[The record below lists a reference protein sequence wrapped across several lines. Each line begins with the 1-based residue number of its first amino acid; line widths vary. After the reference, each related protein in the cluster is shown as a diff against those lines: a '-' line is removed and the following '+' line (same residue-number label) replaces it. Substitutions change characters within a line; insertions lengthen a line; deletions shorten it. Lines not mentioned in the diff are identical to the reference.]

1 MVQTT
6 NEQQQ
11 PLNIIKEMF
20 PNVKEETIHLLL
32 QKFHYDL
39 LNPFYIMEKLES
51 EYNDDYFDEEDED
64 NNNNNNNESKNSI
77 CVYDLQGIC
86 LVKDCKYQ
94 HVNTLPHPNV
104 CKYTLYGCQVKN
116 CPYRHSKGTIIC
128 KHWLTSNCFN
138 PTCNYSHQFDDT
150 LNLLDELNSK
160 NNNNNSINDQHKNGS
175 NKNNNN
181 NNNNNK
187 NKNNITNN
195 NNNNNNSKEKEDFP
209 ELGSISKPPPV
220 QLKKQPGKRKKNKQP
235 PQQSQQ
241 NPTTKN
247 NNNNNTTTVTAATA
261 IAAISAA
268 AATSTTTTKTTTAT
282 NTTTTTSATS
292 KPTQN
297 THSIVVVEELNIKKN
312 NSGGGDDDG
321 NEDFPSLSSLPTLK
335 QKPKI
340 KRTTFQIGVS
350 SFVQLENLKT
360 LFSHVL
366 ENDVNREFIYNNQI
380 YEDCYNCLVKKYGEP
395 KKPAAKQPT
404 NDQSSSSSNSSK
416 NCPSFGIGSYKKEW
430 VETGVEVSL
439 LYKQHRE
446 TAILHARERN
456 RLFNQAARAFGS
468 AVTSREYALEAQQH
482 DALMKEYNRKARDII
497 FNTRN
502 KDYDPV
508 SNNVLDFHGLHV
520 SEALEILE
528 DHLDCLPLTVI
539 VGTGHHSLTP
549 CARLPNKIKDYLSGN
564 SFSFKDISTD
574 KRGGLLLVY
583 K

>member
-1 MVQTT
+1 MSQT

-11 PLNIIKEMF
+11 QPINIIKEMF
-20 PNVKEETIHLLL
+20 PNVKEETIHILL

-39 LNPFYIMEKLES
+39 LNPFYIMEKLERD
-51 EYNDDYFDEEDED
+51 YNNDFFNEEDDED
-64 NNNNNNNESKNSI
+64 NNNNQSKNNI

-94 HVNTLPHPNV
+94 HVNTLPHPEV
-104 CKYTLYGCQVKN
+104 CKYTLYGCQIKN

-150 LNLLDELNSK
+150 LNLLDELESY
-160 NNNNNSINDQHKNGS
+160 NNNNSINGQNKNGS
-175 NKNNNN
+175 NKNNND
-181 NNNNNK
+181 NNK

-195 NNNNNNSKEKEDFP
+195 NNNNNNKEKEEFP

-241 NPTTKN
+241 NSTAK
-247 NNNNNTTTVTAATA
+247 NNNNTTTATA
-261 IAAISAA
+261 V
-268 AATSTTTTKTTTAT
+268 TTTTTTTTAT
-282 NTTTTTSATS
+282 NTTTTTS

-312 NSGGGDDDG
+312 NSDGGDDG
-321 NEDFPSLSSLPTLK
+321 NEDFPSLSSLTSLK

-340 KRTTFQIGVS
+340 KRTTYQIGVS
-350 SFVQLENLKT
+350 SFVQLENLKS

-380 YEDCYNCLVKKYGEP
+380 YDDCYNCLVKKYGEP
-395 KKPAAKQPT
+395 KKPAGIQPT
-404 NDQSSSSSNSSK
+404 NDQSSSNSSK
-416 NCPSFGIGSYKKEW
+416 NCPSFGSYKKEW

-508 SNNVLDFHGLHV
+508 NNNVLDFHGLHV

-528 DHLDCLPLTVI
+528 NHLDRLPLTVI

-549 CARLPNKIKDYLSGN
+549 SARLPNKIKDYLSGN

-574 KRGGLLLVY
+574 KRGGLLLIY